1 MIKYKFKTKPYEHQI
16 IALQQ
21 SWNKKEYAWFMEM
34 GTGKTK
40 VAIDNIGIL
49 NQQNLIDTAIIVAP
63 KSVYLNWEDE
73 IANHLSSEIPYSIYS
88 WNKSKK
94 DIDTKNL
101 KVYLINTE
109 ALSHK
114 SGVLFVKEIFRK
126 IQRKYFYS
134 RRKYNNKKPISSAN
148 KIHFEIVEIIQIQ
161 KDINRITSNKISIR
175 FIYTMCFL
183 KSRPIRLF

>member
-16 IALQQ
+16 KALQK

-49 NQQNLIDTAIIVAP
+49 NQQNFIDTAIIVAP

-73 IANHLSSEIPYSIYS
+73 IATHLSDEIPHAIYA
-88 WNKSKK
+88 WNKTKK
-94 DIDTKNL
+94 PIDAEILSGKL
-101 KVYLINTE
+101 GVYLINVE

-114 SGVLFVKEIFRK
+114 SGVVFLNDLLKQYNTVFCGFKLE
-126 IQRKYFYS
+126 
-134 RRKYNNKKPISSAN
+134 RRKTRN
-148 KIHFEIVEIIQIQ
+148 
-161 KDINRITSNKISIR
+161 
-175 FIYTMCFL
+175 
-183 KSRPIRLF
+183 KSRLYLLLFSFFCVFVGLQLDR

>member
-73 IANHLSSEIPYSIYS
+73 IANHLSSEIPYFIYS

-101 KVYLINTE
+101 KVYLIN
-109 ALSHK
+109 
-114 SGVLFVKEIFRK
+114 I
-126 IQRKYFYS
+126 
-134 RRKYNNKKPISSAN
+134 NKKPRSIKNQKHFKIIAISPVQA
-148 KIHFEIVEIIQIQ
+148 
-161 KDINRITSNKISIR
+161 DINRITSNKISIR
-175 FIYTMCFL
+175 FIYSMCFL
-183 KSRPIRLF
+183 KSRVIRFF